1 MMDKYNQT
9 RNIDTTGMSAE
20 EKTNAKASKLT
31 DIAKSNIVN
40 MEKEKEKL
48 ETLLQYNNILTS
60 YLGATI
66 DDGKDKT
73 DTYLSY
79 QRQIEMDQAK
89 KSGDTE
95 FVDEYSPFFNSGPE
109 TQSTQDANLQIDINF
124 IDSLLGNEEEKTE
137 AKLEKKDS
145 E

>member
-1 MMDKYNQT
+1 
-9 RNIDTTGMSAE
+9 
-20 EKTNAKASKLT
+20 
-31 DIAKSNIVN
+31 

-73 DTYLSY
+73 DTSLSY
-79 QRQIEMDQAK
+79 QRQIEMDLAK
-89 KSGDTE
+89 KSGDDE
-95 FVDEYSPFFNSGPE
+95 FVDEYSKFFDNGQE
-109 TQSTQDANLQIDINF
+109 AQSTQDANLQVDINF
-124 IDSLLGNEEEKTE
+124 IDSLLGNEEQTD
-137 AKLEKKDS
+137 AKLEKKES